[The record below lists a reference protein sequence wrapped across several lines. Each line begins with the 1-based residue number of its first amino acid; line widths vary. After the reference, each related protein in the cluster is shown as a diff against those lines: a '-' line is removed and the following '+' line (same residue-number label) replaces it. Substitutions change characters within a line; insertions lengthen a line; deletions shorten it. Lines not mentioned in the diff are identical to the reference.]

1 MYIFI
6 LFVNASVLFSGHI
19 FFVNILNFACIY
31 LTFCCWYSG
40 VAAAVVVVVAA
51 AVFLA
56 VLNIDEEII
65 SK

>member
-1 MYIFI
+1 M
-6 LFVNASVLFSGHI
+6 
-19 FFVNILNFACIY
+19 NILNFDGIY

-40 VAAAVVVVVAA
+40 VVVAVVVVVAA